1 MACMVDGCN
10 FLLKA
15 VQHEAFTYENS
26 QLNFVDI
33 DPAGVYPYLLV
44 NIGSGVSMVRV
55 DGEGKHQRVS
65 GTNIGGGTFWGLAR
79 LLTGLT
85 NFDEILDLSSQGD
98 NSNVDMLVGDIY
110 GGRDYSSIGL
120 SANTIASSFGK
131 VIFGDKERED
141 YSAADISM
149 SLCRMISYNI
159 GQLAYLNAKR
169 YNLPRIF
176 FGGFFIRGHPYTM
189 ETISFAIRFWSK
201 GEMVAMF

>member
-55 DGEGKHQRVS
+55 DGEGRHQRVS
-65 GTNIGGGTFWGLAR
+65 GTNIGGGTFWGLCR

-85 NFDEILDLSSQGD
+85 NFDEILALSSQGD
-98 NSNVDMLVGDIY
+98 NSAVDMLVGDIY
-110 GGRDYSSIGL
+110 GG
-120 SANTIASSFGK
+120 
-131 VIFGDKERED
+131 
-141 YSAADISM
+141 
-149 SLCRMISYNI
+149 
-159 GQLAYLNAKR
+159 
-169 YNLPRIF
+169 PRL
-176 FGGFFIRGHPYTM
+176 FIYRAVCQHHC
-189 ETISFAIRFWSK
+189 FVLW
-201 GEMVAMF
+201 